1 MKERNSHWISSI
13 AYRSAQMRVGSA
25 RIEGKG
31 SYQGSNGLMRNLDR
45 QMYRM
50 EFDPFLSLD
59 PFLPG
64 FGCEPTGS
72 FPFTF
77 SILEAPR
84 FFRRKEHVL
93 FKTSFFF
100 CTVCTFWTKVMF
112 IQFIPRFFWSF
123 SLLGIFRSVCFG
135 FFHFGR
141 CSDIQFLE
149 EVLLK
154 WFELWI
160 SWKTETFK
168 SLFMWKRLTSSN
180 SRN

>member
-1 MKERNSHWISSI
+1 
-13 AYRSAQMRVGSA
+13 MRVGSA

-84 FFRRKEHVL
+84 FFPRKEHVL
-93 FKTSFFF
+93 FKTFFLYG
-100 CTVCTFWTKVMF
+100 VYILNKSHVYS
-112 IQFIPRFFWSF
+112 IYSQIPLEFFSP
-123 SLLGIFRSVCFG
+123 G
-135 FFHFGR
+135 H
-141 CSDIQFLE
+141 
-149 EVLLK
+149 
-154 WFELWI
+154 I
-160 SWKTETFK
+160 S
-168 SLFMWKRLTSSN
+168 KRML
-180 SRN
+180 

>member
-1 MKERNSHWISSI
+1 
-13 AYRSAQMRVGSA
+13 MRVGSA

-64 FGCEPTGS
+64 FGCLQAGS

-84 FFRRKEHVL
+84 FFPRKEHVL
-93 FKTSFFF
+93 FKTSFFLYG
-100 CTVCTFWTKVMF
+100 VYILNKSHVYS
-112 IQFIPRFFWSF
+112 IYSQILLEFFSPGHISKRMLWLF
-123 SLLGIFRSVCFG
+123 SLWALLGYS
-135 FFHFGR
+135 
-141 CSDIQFLE
+141 
-149 EVLLK
+149 
-154 WFELWI
+154 I
-160 SWKTETFK
+160 S
-168 SLFMWKRLTSSN
+168 
-180 SRN
+180 

>member
-1 MKERNSHWISSI
+1 
-13 AYRSAQMRVGSA
+13 MRVGSA

-84 FFRRKEHVL
+84 FFPRKEHVL
-93 FKTSFFF
+93 FKTFFSVRCVHSEQKSCLFNLFPDSFGVFLSWAYFEAYALAFF
-100 CTVCTFWTKVMF
+100 T
-112 IQFIPRFFWSF
+112 
-123 SLLGIFRSVCFG
+123 LGVARIFNFLK
-135 FFHFGR
+135 R
-141 CSDIQFLE
+141 CS
-149 EVLLK
+149 
-154 WFELWI
+154 
-160 SWKTETFK
+160 
-168 SLFMWKRLTSSN
+168 
-180 SRN
+180 